1 MPRNKSVNPFYAVLV
16 VVGVTFALTASL
28 YGVMTVRQ
36 LDARGEEP
44 TGVMAFMEQHG
55 VTLMVF
61 ELAVLALLTFA
72 AIGSDDYWMR
82 SAEKKNGDQSS
93 G

>member
-1 MPRNKSVNPFYAVLV
+1 MPRNKPVNPFYAVLV

-36 LDARGEEP
+36 LDARAEEP
-44 TGVMAFMEQHG
+44 VGVIAFMEQHG

-61 ELAVLALLTFA
+61 ELGVLAVLTFA

-82 SAEKKNGDQSS
+82 SVEKKDGDKSS